1 MTERQLHLMQV
12 IGNSPGIRFREIMR
26 QTGMKNGVLS
36 HHLRALEK
44 TGRIRVMRS
53 ARSTSYSTRNM
64 SEGHLRV
71 AGALQKSTPRAIL
84 LALAAED
91 GRRFSELVDC
101 CGKSPSTVSLYLKAL
116 IKDGLVAAKKSG
128 FAKRYHITCRSEV
141 DRLVELYGPRS
152 SDRPIS
158 GFEDII
164 NSL

>member
-1 MTERQLHLMQV
+1 MTERQLRLVRV
-12 IGNSPGIRFREIMR
+12 IEDSPGIRFREIMR
-26 QTGMKNGVLS
+26 RTGMKNGVLS

-44 TGRIRVMRS
+44 AGRIRV
-53 ARSTSYSTRNM
+53 ARSTRQTSYSTLDI
-64 SEGHLRV
+64 SEGQLRV

-91 GRRFSELVDC
+91 GRRFSEMVDC
-101 CGKSPSTVSLYLKAL
+101 CGKSPSTVSLYLKGL
-116 IKDGLVAAKKSG
+116 VKDGLVAVKKSG
-128 FAKRYHITCRSEV
+128 FAKRYHITCRGEV
-141 DRLVELYGPRS
+141 DRLVESYVPHP

>member
-12 IGNSPGIRFREIMR
+12 IEDSPGIRFCEIMR
-26 QTGMKNGVLS
+26 RTGMKNGVLS
-36 HHLRALEK
+36 HHLRTLERA
-44 TGRIRVMRS
+44 GRIRVMRS
-53 ARSTSYSTRNM
+53 ARQTSYSTRET
-64 SEGHLRV
+64 SEGQLRV

-91 GRRFSELVDC
+91 GRRFSEIVDC
-101 CGKSPSTVSLYLKAL
+101 CGKSPSTVSLYLKQL
-116 IKDGLVAAKKSG
+116 INDGLVAAKKPG
-128 FAKRYHITCRSEV
+128 FAKRYYIACRSEV
-141 DRLVELYGPRS
+141 DRLVESYVPRP